1 MLTRVIHCFV
11 WLLTV
16 FLYTP
21 IFFELY
27 SSRWSASDYTHAYF
41 ILPIFSW
48 LVWRK
53 RAILKEVF
61 SKNTCN
67 NISISGLSVLLLG
80 IILFVLG
87 WRWDYTF
94 IVTLSIIPV
103 LYGLVSYLYGSAIT
117 KQLLFPI
124 LYLLLLVPIPVG
136 VIDDITLPMRYGISV
151 VTEVTLNLFHY
162 PVGRKGL
169 LLYIGR
175 SELFMGQ
182 PCSGFRSLITMFSLG
197 LVYVYT
203 ARGPML
209 KKGILVFSIIPIAL
223 IGNFIRVL
231 SICLITYYFGAAAGQ
246 GFFHKFSGIVVFVII
261 VLGLVGLES
270 ILNRKHDR
278 IRKSNT
284 NKGFKSHG

>member
-1 MLTRVIHCFV
+1 MLTMMIHCLV

-41 ILPIFSW
+41 ILPISLW

-53 RAILKEVF
+53 RAILKEVC

-67 NISISGLSVLLLG
+67 NISGLSVLLLG
-80 IILFVLG
+80 IILFILG

-94 IVTLSIIPV
+94 IVTFSIIPV
-103 LYGLVSYLYGSAIT
+103 LYGLVSYLYGTAIT
-117 KQLLFPI
+117 KHLLFPI

-151 VTEVTLNLFHY
+151 VTEVALQLFHY
-162 PVGRKGL
+162 PVGRQGL

-182 PCSGFRSLITMFSLG
+182 PCSGFRSLITLFSLG

-203 ARGPML
+203 ARGSML

-223 IGNFIRVL
+223 MGNFIRVL

-246 GFFHKFSGIVVFVII
+246 GFFHKFSGIVVFVIM
-261 VLGLVGLES
+261 VLGLVGFES
-270 ILNRKHDR
+270 ILNGKHDKT
-278 IRKSNT
+278 RKSNT
-284 NKGFKSHG
+284 NKEFKSHG